1 MIRRGMLVLL
11 LLATMAIPVSAQL
24 FGVVFDPENYANAL
38 LRYAQLQA
46 QYAQLVTTYQQ
57 IRTQYLLLEQ
67 QSHRLPFDLDAR
79 YRSLPTPWL
88 PFAADGAYGTT
99 AGWILTANNGH
110 EASSSYTQATQLLQ
124 PYGSALDALSAEEGA
139 RVRARYDRLQLT
151 DASLTHGLEALGLP
165 ARPSDVRRANDSQPR
180 G

>member
-1 MIRRGMLVLL
+1 MIRRGVLLLL

-67 QSHRLPFDLDAR
+67 QSHRLPFDLDTR

-110 EASSSYTQATQLLQ
+110 EASSSYAQATQLLQ
-124 PYGSALDALSAEEGA
+124 PYGGALDALSADEGA
-139 RVRARYDRLQLT
+139 RVHDDHVLPGADAWLRPEFHAVADGPT
-151 DASLTHGLEALGLP
+151 DLSGAA
-165 ARPSDVRRANDSQPR
+165 A
-180 G
+180 